1 MESTEANAWIQQTY
15 PNAYIAYKLTNP
27 ITYQLTPQQITTFNG
42 KNNFW
47 TTNVDSFPEISFWT
61 HRRKKK
67 VIWNQWLKP
76 YNSTNWQ
83 AYNSSYISTSFSNGI
98 CTAEWLTNEK
108 LGYYTSVVTKVGASQ
123 TEGDIIYVSYMLNPS
138 VGRLTWGAEFGNN
151 NQLTFNYNSSIDA
164 NKWIRISGMAA
175 CKGTRSN
182 YAYFSY
188 CRGSQ
193 SNIQTGMTCQTK
205 APIEINLTQMF
216 GAGNEPETV
225 EEFERI
231 CILNGINLN
240 EYQPY
245 DTGTEVEWLI

>member
-15 PNAYIAYKLTNP
+15 PNAYIAYKLANP

-76 YNSTNWQ
+76 YNSTNWK

-151 NQLTFNYNSSIDA
+151 NQLTFNYNLSIDA

-175 CKGTRSN
+175 CKGTKSN